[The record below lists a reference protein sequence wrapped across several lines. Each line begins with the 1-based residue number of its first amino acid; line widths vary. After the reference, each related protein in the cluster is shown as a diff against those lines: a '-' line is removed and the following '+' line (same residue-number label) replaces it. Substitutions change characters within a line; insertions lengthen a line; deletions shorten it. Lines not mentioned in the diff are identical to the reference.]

1 MGEKDWDTCRSW
13 KRSQKCMRMW
23 KLKFKNCNKVTRY
36 FANKIWTVYPKNQEK
51 VICFAK
57 NRPKFNQIIFDS
69 VFWKYFQGQENVF
82 MTFLWKIIT
91 KIIVI
96 KSKCGNPLIA
106 LPYDH
111 FLSYFWLPNIFLIIF
126 YRNVN
131 FFEKLFFP
139 LVFCAFCIVFILFF
153 VHIFVFLVNCIFN
166 KNTYIW
172 FCLWLNLQIFQE
184 MLIWTW

>member
-1 MGEKDWDTCRSW
+1 MLEDVGALSINISSIYPYIMGEKDWDTCRLW

-57 NRPKFNQIIFDS
+57 NWPKFNQIIFDS

-96 KSKCGNPLIA
+96 KSKCGIMTTVE
-106 LPYDH
+106 
-111 FLSYFWLPNIFLIIF
+111 S
-126 YRNVN
+126 R
-131 FFEKLFFP
+131 
-139 LVFCAFCIVFILFF
+139 
-153 VHIFVFLVNCIFN
+153 
-166 KNTYIW
+166 
-172 FCLWLNLQIFQE
+172 
-184 MLIWTW
+184 